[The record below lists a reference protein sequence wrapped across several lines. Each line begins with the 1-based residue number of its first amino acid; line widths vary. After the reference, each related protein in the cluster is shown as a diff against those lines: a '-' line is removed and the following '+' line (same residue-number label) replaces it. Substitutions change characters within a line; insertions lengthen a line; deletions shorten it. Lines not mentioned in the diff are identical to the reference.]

1 MEPRKRQKV
10 KASRIRVGQK
20 SHKALSEKRQ
30 ENSGKPTLCTTI
42 SKQDFALDEVTSDLR
57 KSTYSKNKPFRH
69 RNDYISPTTLQEFPL
84 WKNLGEV

>member
-1 MEPRKRQKV
+1 MCKGWMEPRKRQKV

-30 ENSGKPTLCTTI
+30 ENSGKPTLWTKI

-57 KSTYSKNKPFRH
+57 KSIYSKNKPF
-69 RNDYISPTTLQEFPL
+69 
-84 WKNLGEV
+84 